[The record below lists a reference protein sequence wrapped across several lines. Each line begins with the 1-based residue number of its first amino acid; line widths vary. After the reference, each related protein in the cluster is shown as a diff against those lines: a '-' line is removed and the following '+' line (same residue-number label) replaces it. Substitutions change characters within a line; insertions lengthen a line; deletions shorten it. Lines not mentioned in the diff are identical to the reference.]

1 MARNPQPWTA
11 RVLSQP
17 SLDSDPAFLVTF
29 DDAKYLFN
37 CPENTTRTV
46 IQRKYGFNKYRG
58 IFLSRVSSETSAGL
72 PGQLHMSLDEAA
84 RLNESRIS
92 YVAF

>member
-17 SLDSDPAFLVTF
+17 SLDSDPSFVITF

-46 IQRKYGFNKYRG
+46 VQRKYGFNKYRG
-58 IFLSRVSSETSAGL
+58 IFLTRISSETSAGL
-72 PGQLHMSLDEAA
+72 PGEQHLVIHETA
-84 RLNESRIS
+84 RLSDRRIHH
-92 YVAF
+92 VTH